1 MGTTRR
7 ITFDTVREIG
17 EQLPGTEVGTAYGS
31 PALKV
36 NGRIYAGI
44 AINKEAEPNSLGVYL
59 ADFEQ
64 REALLAEDPDTY
76 YVKPHYVALSDCPGA
91 AHSRDPRCAQGPAA
105 RSASRRKQQTPSA
118 STCKETT
125 ALVSRNAMENYD
137 SRVDNPAGAAR
148 APTARSSATAHARRS
163 LFQLHSRPP
172 RQRLPSSLVIEG
184 VSALASR
191 YSFSY
196 SRRDTSDN
204 ANDQ

>member
-17 EQLPGTEVGTAYGS
+17 EHLPGTEVGTAYGS

-76 YVKPHYVALSDCPGA
+76 YVKPHYEPYPIVLVRLTRVTRDALRDLLRGA
-91 AHSRDPRCAQGPAA
+91 HRVVSSKPPVHRRA
-105 RSASRRKQQTPSA
+105 RKRRH
-118 STCKETT
+118 
-125 ALVSRNAMENYD
+125 V
-137 SRVDNPAGAAR
+137 
-148 APTARSSATAHARRS
+148 
-163 LFQLHSRPP
+163 
-172 RQRLPSSLVIEG
+172 G
-184 VSALASR
+184 V
-191 YSFSY
+191 
-196 SRRDTSDN
+196 
-204 ANDQ
+204 

>member
-1 MGTTRR
+1 MATKACTLRAMGTTRR

-76 YVKPHYVALSDCPGA
+76 YVKPHYEPYPIVLVRLACVTRDALGGLLRGGHRGGGGKP
-91 AHSRDPRCAQGPAA
+91 PA
-105 RSASRRKQQTPSA
+105 
-118 STCKETT
+118 
-125 ALVSRNAMENYD
+125 
-137 SRVDNPAGAAR
+137 
-148 APTARSSATAHARRS
+148 
-163 LFQLHSRPP
+163 
-172 RQRLPSSLVIEG
+172 
-184 VSALASR
+184 
-191 YSFSY
+191 
-196 SRRDTSDN
+196 
-204 ANDQ
+204 